1 MPADSTYADAP
12 AGEGAPAPFDGRP
25 AATGAVT
32 RGATRLFRERGEA
45 CLLEVI
51 LKTGRRA
58 DIMALDRAGAVTI
71 LEVKSGV
78 EDYRADGKWRDYLPF
93 CDRFYFAVP
102 IGFPVEILPDE
113 VGLVVADAYGASIER
128 PAAEGA
134 MNASRRKAL
143 MLRYARQA
151 AERLMRV
158 GDPSAGL

>member
-1 MPADSTYADAP
+1 MPDRASCRVPSDLPTATP
-12 AGEGAPAPFDGRP
+12 LFNGRP

-32 RGATRLFRERGEA
+32 RGAVRLLREMGSA

-58 DIMALDRAGAVTI
+58 DVMALDKSGGVTI
-71 LEVKSGV
+71 VEVKSSL
-78 EDYRADGKWRDYLPF
+78 EDYRADSKWVEYLPF

-102 IGFPVEILPDE
+102 VDFPMEILPEE
-113 VGLVVADAYGASIER
+113 VGLIVADAYGAAIER
-128 PAAEGA
+128 PAADGS

-151 AERLMRV
+151 SERLMRV
-158 GDPSAGL
+158 MDPGS